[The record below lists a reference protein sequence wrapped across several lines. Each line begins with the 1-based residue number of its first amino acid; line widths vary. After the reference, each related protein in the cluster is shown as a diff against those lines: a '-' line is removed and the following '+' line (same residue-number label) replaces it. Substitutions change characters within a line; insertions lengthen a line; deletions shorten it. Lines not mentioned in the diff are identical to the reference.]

1 MGKWWESFHF
11 PEDFP
16 DFQISQIGSAGWNA
30 DVDQNDASPVD
41 AKELSL
47 NLLDPWP
54 GLLKTCIVMQKIF
67 QGWRLKAIEMPR
79 QDLKIKSK
87 VKQEVDDLT
96 N

>member
-1 MGKWWESFHF
+1 MMRVISFSWGF
-11 PEDFP
+11 PR
-16 DFQISQIGSAGWNA
+16 FQISQIGSAGSNA

-41 AKELSL
+41 VKELSL
-47 NLLDPWP
+47 DLLDPWP

-67 QGWRLKAIEMPR
+67 QGWSLKAIEMPR